1 MNINGYV
8 PKKHISANSLLS
20 LSKTSIEDVFEL
32 LYAARD
38 FKQKAA
44 VGEKTDVLHGKYVAL
59 LTKNTFFRTRIAFQI
74 AIEGIGGNAMILPLS
89 GSSIE
94 DYLKDRDGI
103 SAIRGYGVKSFAVDT
118 SVSKDAEVIDGYSD
132 LPIINANSKTSPCQ
146 ALASLFTV
154 WQRKGKLQ
162 DLKMAIVGN
171 FSGGDYSL
179 LYGAAKCG
187 IDLNLI
193 CPEPAEP
200 ERAVADYCRQ
210 FCDIEIYDNLEDGL
224 SGADAVYVMSHD
236 LPLSYMLG
244 EKELHRAKPDAL
256 ILHPLPVRRDEEIS
270 ETLLDSPFSVINE
283 QSANILPVLKAAFSL
298 IVGKKDFEER

>member
-8 PKKHISANSLLS
+8 PKKHVSAKTLLS

-32 LYAARD
+32 LHYARD
-38 FKQKAA
+38 FKQMAA
-44 VGEKTDVLHGKYVAL
+44 VGEKTDILHGKYVAL
-59 LTKNTFFRTRIAFQI
+59 LTKNSFFRTRIAFQI
-74 AIEGIGGNAMILPLS
+74 ATESIGGKAMILSLS

-103 SAIRGYGVKSFAVDT
+103 SVIRGYGVESFAVDT
-118 SVSKDAEVIDGYSD
+118 AVSKDAEVIDGYSD
-132 LPIINANSKTSPCQ
+132 MPIINANSKTSPCQ
-146 ALASLFTV
+146 ALASLLTV
-154 WQRKGKLQ
+154 WQHKGKLQ
-162 DLKMAIVGN
+162 DLKMAVIGN

-200 ERAVADYCRQ
+200 ERSVTDYCRQ

-224 SGADAVYVMSHD
+224 VGVDAVYIMSHD
-236 LPLSYMLG
+236 LPLSFMID
-244 EKELHRAKPDAL
+244 EKALKRAKPEAL

-270 ETLLDSPFSVINE
+270 ETLLDSPYCVIEE
-283 QSANILPVLKAAFSL
+283 QATNLLPVLKAAFAL
-298 IVGKKDFEER
+298 IVGKKKL

>member
-8 PKKHISANSLLS
+8 PKKRITAKTLLS
-20 LSKTSIEDVFEL
+20 LSNTSIDDVFEL
-32 LYAARD
+32 LHAARD
-38 FKQKAA
+38 FKQKTAA
-44 VGEKTDVLHGKYVAL
+44 GEKTDILHGKYVAL

-74 AIEGIGGNAMILPLS
+74 AIEGIGGKAMILSLS

-118 SVSKDAEVIDGYSD
+118 SVSKDAETIYGYSD
-132 LPIINANSKTSPCQ
+132 MPIINANSKTSPCQ
-146 ALASLFTV
+146 AIASLLTI
-154 WQRKGKLQ
+154 WQRKGRLQ
-162 DLKMAIVGN
+162 DLKMAIIGN

-187 IDLNLI
+187 VDLNLV

-200 ERAVADYCRQ
+200 ERAVTDYCRQ

-224 SGADAVYVMSHD
+224 AGVDAIYVMSHD
-236 LPLSYMLG
+236 LPLSFMLS
-244 EKELHRAKPDAL
+244 ENEMRRAKPDAL
-256 ILHPLPVRRDEEIS
+256 ILHPLPIRRDEEIA
-270 ETLLDSPFSVINE
+270 ETLLDSPYCAVNE

-298 IVGKKDFEER
+298 TVGKKDFEEA

>member
-8 PKKHISANSLLS
+8 PKKHVSASTLLS

-32 LYAARD
+32 LHYARD
-38 FKQKAA
+38 FKQMAA
-44 VGEKTDVLHGKYVAL
+44 VGEKTDILHGKYVAL
-59 LTKNTFFRTRIAFQI
+59 LTKNSFFRTRIAFQI
-74 AIEGIGGNAMILPLS
+74 ATESIGGKAMILSLS

-103 SAIRGYGVKSFAVDT
+103 SVIRGYGVESFVVDT
-118 SVSKDAEVIDGYSD
+118 AVSKDAEVIDGYSD
-132 LPIINANSKTSPCQ
+132 MPIINANSKTSPCQ
-146 ALASLFTV
+146 ALASLLTV

-162 DLKMAIVGN
+162 DLKMAVIGN

-200 ERAVADYCRQ
+200 ERHITDYCRQ

-224 SGADAVYVMSHD
+224 VGVDAVYIMSHD
-236 LPLSYMLG
+236 LPLSFMVD
-244 EKELHRAKPDAL
+244 EKSLKRAKQEAL

-270 ETLLDSPFSVINE
+270 ETLLDSPQCVIEE
-283 QSANILPVLKAAFSL
+283 QAANLLPVLKAAFAL
-298 IVGKKDFEER
+298 IVGKKKSL